1 MRAFIIIEELK
12 GVGVSGVRVYQSKVS
27 VFVVGLGERWATDS
41 VEQLRLMACRLWGV
55 GFFLSVFLGI
65 YLEVHGKFKWGD
77 KCPSLDYYNYSCRT
91 FCSLITTQGTPSSN
105 FLRGL

>member
-55 GFFLSVFLGI
+55 GCFCRYFWVSTWRFMGNLSGVISALVWI
-65 YLEVHGKFKWGD
+65 I
-77 KCPSLDYYNYSCRT
+77 
-91 FCSLITTQGTPSSN
+91 ITIVVVL
-105 FLRGL
+105 FAHL